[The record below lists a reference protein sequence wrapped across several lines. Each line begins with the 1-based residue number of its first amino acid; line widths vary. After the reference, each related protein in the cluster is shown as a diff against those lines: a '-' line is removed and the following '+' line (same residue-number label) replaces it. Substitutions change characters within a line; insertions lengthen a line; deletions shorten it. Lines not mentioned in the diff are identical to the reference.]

1 MLSRVF
7 VEIPTLHGL
16 LCFQGRC
23 ETQIGAPGL
32 AVDDDVRDAE
42 RFPTGLPW
50 SDPGPPERESLSP
63 GNLRNMRTP
72 CSP

>member
-42 RFPTGLPW
+42 RFPTGVL
-50 SDPGPPERESLSP
+50 GPIRALLKANS
-63 GNLRNMRTP
+63 
-72 CSP
+72 